1 MNAHATITID
11 IVLDRQ
17 NSREILRALLH
28 AILFH
33 RLFGTIKPQMFEVL
47 DVTMPGVADP
57 VVHRLV
63 DEKVNVFW
71 KGLESVPLKRGEIS
85 VTLSKK
91 DQRKAWL
98 GMTTYEEE
106 VAWEQ
111 WCVAVVLP
119 QSPTSHILH
128 THTHRIINAE
138 IRQPKS
144 EQERQQFDRNL
155 AATLSKSLRTMLMH
169 TSSEQGRAAVPP
181 ITNSDVSPF
190 PLKIVVSVGG
200 VELL

>member
-1 MNAHATITID
+1 MNAHATISID

-57 VVHRLV
+57 NVHRLV

-71 KGLESVPLKRGEIS
+71 KGLESVALKRGEIS

-111 WCVAVVLP
+111 WYVAVVLP
-119 QSPTSHILH
+119 QSPIQHILRA
-128 THTHRIINAE
+128 HRIINAE

-155 AATLSKSLRTMLMH
+155 AATLSKSLRTMLTH

-190 PLKIVVSVGG
+190 PLKIAVSVGG

>member
-1 MNAHATITID
+1 MNSTHATVTID

-17 NSREILRALLH
+17 NTREILCALLH

-33 RLFGTIKPQMFEVL
+33 RLFGTIRPQTFEVL

-57 VVHRLV
+57 TMQQLV
-63 DEKVNVFW
+63 EEKVDAFW
-71 KGLESVPLKRGEIS
+71 KGLENVPLKRGEIS

-98 GMTTYEEE
+98 GITTYEEE

-111 WCVAVVLP
+111 W
-119 QSPTSHILH
+119 
-128 THTHRIINAE
+128 IINAE

-144 EQERQQFDRNL
+144 EKERQQFNQNI
-155 AATLSKSLRTMLMH
+155 AATLSKSLRVMLTH
-169 TSSEQGRAAVPP
+169 TSSEQGRGAVPP

-190 PLKIVVSVGG
+190 PLKISVRVGG
-200 VELL
+200 AELG

>member
-1 MNAHATITID
+1 M
-11 IVLDRQ
+11 
-17 NSREILRALLH
+17 
-28 AILFH
+28 
-33 RLFGTIKPQMFEVL
+33 FGTIKTQTFEVL

-57 VVHRLV
+57 NVQRLV
-63 DEKVNVFW
+63 EEKVNAFW
-71 KGLESVPLKRGEIS
+71 KGLESVALKRGEIS

-111 WCVAVVLP
+111 W
-119 QSPTSHILH
+119 
-128 THTHRIINAE
+128 IINAE

-144 EQERQQFDRNL
+144 EQERQQFDRTL
-155 AATLSKSLRTMLMH
+155 AATLSKSLRTMLTH

-190 PLKIVVSVGG
+190 PLKISVRVGG
-200 VELL
+200 VELG

>member
-1 MNAHATITID
+1 LGAQLRLDFWLHLNSYAYAMNSTHATVTID

-17 NSREILRALLH
+17 NTREILCALLH

-33 RLFGTIKPQMFEVL
+33 RLFGTIRPQTFEVL

-57 VVHRLV
+57 TMEQLV
-63 DEKVNVFW
+63 EEKVDAFW
-71 KGLESVPLKRGEIS
+71 KGLENVALKRGEIS

-98 GMTTYEEE
+98 GITTYEEE

-111 WCVAVVLP
+111 W
-119 QSPTSHILH
+119 
-128 THTHRIINAE
+128 IINAE

-144 EQERQQFDRNL
+144 EKERQQFNQNL
-155 AATLSKSLRTMLMH
+155 SATLSKSLRVMLTH
-169 TSSEQGRAAVPP
+169 TSSEQGRGAVPP

-190 PLKIVVSVGG
+190 PLNISVRVGG
-200 VELL
+200 AELG

>member
-1 MNAHATITID
+1 MNAHATISID

-57 VVHRLV
+57 NVHRLV

-71 KGLESVPLKRGEIS
+71 KGLESVALKRGEIS

-98 GMTTYEEE
+98 GMTTYEAL
-106 VAWEQ
+106 AWEQ
-111 WCVAVVLP
+111 W
-119 QSPTSHILH
+119 
-128 THTHRIINAE
+128 IINAE

-155 AATLSKSLRTMLMH
+155 AATLSKSLRTMLTH

-190 PLKIVVSVGG
+190 PLKIAVSVGG

>member
-1 MNAHATITID
+1 MNGTHATVTID

-17 NSREILRALLH
+17 NTREILCALLH

-33 RLFGTIKPQMFEVL
+33 RLFGTIRPQTFEVL

-57 VVHRLV
+57 TVEQLV
-63 DEKVNVFW
+63 EEKVETFW
-71 KGLESVPLKRGEIS
+71 KGLENVALKRGEIA

-91 DQRKAWL
+91 IKERRGL
-98 GMTTYEEE
+98 GSLLQEE

-111 WCVAVVLP
+111 W
-119 QSPTSHILH
+119 
-128 THTHRIINAE
+128 IINAE

-144 EQERQQFDRNL
+144 EKERQQFNQNL
-155 AATLSKSLRTMLMH
+155 AATLSKSLRVMLAH
-169 TSSEQGRAAVPP
+169 TSSEQGRGAVPP

-190 PLKIVVSVGG
+190 PLKISVRVGG
-200 VELL
+200 VELG

>member
-1 MNAHATITID
+1 MNNTHATITID

-17 NSREILRALLH
+17 NTREILRALLH
-28 AILFH
+28 SILFH
-33 RLFGTIKPQMFEVL
+33 RMFGTIKTQTFE
-47 DVTMPGVADP
+47 PGVADP
-57 VVHRLV
+57 NVQRLV
-63 DEKVNVFW
+63 EEK
-71 KGLESVPLKRGEIS
+71 IS

-98 GMTTYEEE
+98 GMTTYEARRRHSPIEE

-111 WCVAVVLP
+111 W
-119 QSPTSHILH
+119 
-128 THTHRIINAE
+128 IINAE

-144 EQERQQFDRNL
+144 EQERQQFDRTL
-155 AATLSKSLRTMLMH
+155 AATLSKSLRTMLTH

-190 PLKIVVSVGG
+190 PLKISVRVGG
-200 VELL
+200 VELG

>member
-1 MNAHATITID
+1 MNSTHATVTID

-17 NSREILRALLH
+17 NTREILCALLH

-33 RLFGTIKPQMFEVL
+33 RLFGTIKPQTFEVL

-57 VVHRLV
+57 AMKRLIEDKV
-63 DEKVNVFW
+63 DAFW
-71 KGLESVPLKRGEIS
+71 KGLENVVPKRGEIS

-98 GMTTYEEE
+98 GITTYEEE

-111 WCVAVVLP
+111 W
-119 QSPTSHILH
+119 
-128 THTHRIINAE
+128 IINAE

-144 EQERQQFDRNL
+144 EQERQQFTKNL
-155 AATLSKSLRTMLMH
+155 ASTLSKSLCTMLMH
-169 TSSEQGRAAVPP
+169 TSSEEGRGAVPP
-181 ITNSDVSPF
+181 ITNSEVSPF
-190 PLKIVVSVGG
+190 PLKISVRVGG
-200 VELL
+200 VELP

>member
-1 MNAHATITID
+1 MNTHATVTID

-17 NSREILRALLH
+17 NTREILCALLH

-33 RLFGTIKPQMFEVL
+33 RLFGTIKPQTFEVL

-57 VVHRLV
+57 AIKRLIEDKV
-63 DEKVNVFW
+63 DAFW
-71 KGLESVPLKRGEIS
+71 KGLENVALKRGEIS

-98 GMTTYEEE
+98 GITTYEEE

-111 WCVAVVLP
+111 WWVSSECGLVTVLP
-119 QSPTSHILH
+119 TASI
-128 THTHRIINAE
+128 RIINAE

-144 EQERQQFDRNL
+144 EQERQQFNQNL
-155 AATLSKSLRTMLMH
+155 AATLSKSLRTMLTH
-169 TSSEQGRAAVPP
+169 TSSEQGRGAVPP
-181 ITNSDVSPF
+181 ITNSEVSPF
-190 PLKIVVSVGG
+190 PLKISVRVGG
-200 VELL
+200 VELG

>member
-1 MNAHATITID
+1 MNTHATITID

-17 NSREILRALLH
+17 NTREILRALLH

-33 RLFGTIKPQMFEVL
+33 RLFGTIKSQTFEVL

-57 VVHRLV
+57 NVQRIVE
-63 DEKVNVFW
+63 EKVNAFW
-71 KGLESVPLKRGEIS
+71 KGLESVALKRGEIS

-111 WCVAVVLP
+111 W
-119 QSPTSHILH
+119 
-128 THTHRIINAE
+128 IINAE

-144 EQERQQFDRNL
+144 EQERQQFDRNI
-155 AATLSKSLRTMLMH
+155 AATLSKSLRTMLAH

-190 PLKIVVSVGG
+190 PLKIAVRVGG
-200 VELL
+200 VELS